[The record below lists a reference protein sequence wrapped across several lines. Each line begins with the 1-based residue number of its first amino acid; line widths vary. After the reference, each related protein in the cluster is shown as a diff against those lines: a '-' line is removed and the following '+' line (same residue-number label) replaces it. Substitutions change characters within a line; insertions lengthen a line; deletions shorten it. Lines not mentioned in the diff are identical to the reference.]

1 MTGVGLTPTLPSPGL
16 RLAVDHLHVAYQ
28 SGDATTGQ
36 EFLAVRD
43 VTLGVTAGQTLGIV
57 GETGSGK
64 SSIGLAMIGLLPPG
78 TKVTGKV
85 IVGDE
90 DILACSESRR
100 RQIRGRM
107 VGMVSQDALS
117 ALNPV
122 FTMESQLTDTLRRH
136 DRSLSRRAAAD
147 RAAALFDELSIP
159 RHRLRS
165 FRHQLSGGM
174 RQRAIIALALA
185 SNPQFLIADES
196 TSELD
201 SVNQRLVLDLLLQ
214 IQRARGLGLVVVSH
228 DLAVISYMC
237 ENVAVLYEGQLVEYG
252 ATQSV
257 LKRPQ
262 HWYTDGLVSVS
273 AKRRDANGR
282 FYTLRTE
289 RSEKTN
295 QSALPTV
302 IGQEASP

>member
-1 MTGVGLTPTLPSPGL
+1 
-16 RLAVDHLHVAYQ
+16 
-28 SGDATTGQ
+28 
-36 EFLAVRD
+36 
-43 VTLGVTAGQTLGIV
+43 
-57 GETGSGK
+57 
-64 SSIGLAMIGLLPPG
+64 MIGLLPPG

-85 IVGDE
+85 MVGDD

-122 FTMESQLTDTLRRH
+122 FTMESQLIDTLRGH
-136 DRSLSRRAAAD
+136 DRSLSRRAASD

-174 RQRAIIALALA
+174 RQRALIALALA

-237 ENVAVLYEGQLVEYG
+237 ANVAVLYEGELVEYG
-252 ATQSV
+252 TTQSV
-257 LKRPQ
+257 LQRPQ
-262 HWYTDGLVSVS
+262 HWYTAGLVSVS
-273 AKRRDANGR
+273 GKRRDASGR
-282 FYTLRTE
+282 FYTLRTQSGE
-289 RSEKTN
+289 QAD
-295 QSALPTV
+295 QSALSAV
-302 IGQEASP
+302 IIREASP